1 MNHLLNLACLF
12 LLDAPSSLSILLA
25 FCTLYVL
32 DPDQSKFFAMQH
44 LHLHLSTPDPQ
55 SLWLKL
61 VGHIELPLYRCLH

>member
-1 MNHLLNLACLF
+1 MNPLPHLVYLF

-44 LHLHLSTPDPQ
+44 LHLRLSTPDPQ
-55 SLWLKL
+55 F
-61 VGHIELPLYRCLH
+61 